1 MDMNSWQKLIC
12 DWGLFVDWLIMLCL
26 ETRKRERKEGKFLRF
41 QLFVWLV
48 WKTWQVWNR
57 VASFLL
63 LQIEKKKCSW
73 FWLLYFYFYLL
84 FSLSFFSFPLKKDPN
99 LLCQQPLRL
108 MTRLKGRHHLGVSW
122 GNNPRSIM
130 FSDLLVKSISEGL
143 DNFIRSMISELSS
156 CKFVSLPRSF
166 TCSSCSKSLL
176 VLPLG
181 RVWHGEI
188 EQHLWSFSY
197 WGGEIERSSPCM
209 GCRSS
214 SELEQ
219 VIVFL

>member
-1 MDMNSWQKLIC
+1 MKLNIN
-12 DWGLFVDWLIMLCL
+12 LIQLLDILPSPTCL
-26 ETRKRERKEGKFLRF
+26 DSPM
-41 QLFVWLV
+41 W
-48 WKTWQVWNR
+48 
-57 VASFLL
+57 FLL
-63 LQIEKKKCSW
+63 HHEKMCKNIEKPDNHFLPMTYYYDFKCHVSRPS
-73 FWLLYFYFYLL
+73 LLVCNYIFHLFIYCLFYIFKTLWPCLL
-84 FSLSFFSFPLKKDPN
+84 WPFN
-99 LLCQQPLRL
+99 N
-108 MTRLKGRHHLGVSW
+108 LGVSW